1 VGGGKRQEKRAIC
14 LKMLNFATLTF
25 KNLAPIFLFINS
37 KPLIDLDLEFIWLTP
52 RSAISKPDLDI
63 LIAVE
68 TLPRNVSFL

>member
-1 VGGGKRQEKRAIC
+1 VGGGKRQEERAIC
-14 LKMLNFATLTF
+14 IKMIHFATLTF

>member
-1 VGGGKRQEKRAIC
+1 MIH
-14 LKMLNFATLTF
+14 FATLTF

-63 LIAVE
+63 FIAVE